1 MKKEIRLGILA
12 IVTIAVS
19 VWGFKY
25 LKGKNVFSNV
35 KTIKVKFNEV
45 VDLEVA
51 SPVSVK
57 GFKVG
62 SVLDFD
68 IDRENVENIIVTFD
82 IEGDIPLPKNTIAV
96 LKSAGVMGGR
106 YIELEFANLCDGSN
120 CLADGDLISGQTSGM
135 LSSLMSESELDG
147 YVSKLGT
154 SMDTIIGRL
163 SDMDDENPLNMTVRN
178 LEEAMINMNEITVRI
193 NSMLAA
199 TTQNVSSTMNNLNRI
214 SANLADNNET
224 ITQVLSNLS
233 VITNDIKESEL
244 STTIAS
250 ANGTIQN
257 TDKTIQEL
265 KVLIEN
271 TQSTVNG
278 LTEVVSKLGSGGG
291 SIAKLLND
299 GELYHIL
306 NNTSKNLD
314 FFLQDL
320 RLNPSRYVKVS
331 VFGKKDKGGYVKPE
345 NDPANN

>member
-12 IVTIAVS
+12 IITIAVS
-19 VWGFKY
+19 VWGLKY

-68 IDRENVENIIVTFD
+68 IDRENVENIVVTFD
-82 IEGDIPLPKNTIAV
+82 IQGDIPLPKNTIAV

-106 YIELEFANLCDGSN
+106 YIELEFSDLCTGTN
-120 CLADGDLISGQTSGM
+120 CLQDGDFVHGQTSGM

-163 SDMDDENPLNMTVRN
+163 SNMDDENPLNMTVRN

-199 TTQNVSSTMNNLNRI
+199 TTQNISSTMSNLNRV

-233 VITNDIKESEL
+233 VITEDIKKSEL
-244 STTIAS
+244 SSTIAS
-250 ANGTIQN
+250 ANGTIQS
-257 TDKTIQEL
+257 TDKTMEAQW
-265 KVLIEN
+265 
-271 TQSTVNG
+271 
-278 LTEVVSKLGSGGG
+278 
-291 SIAKLLND
+291 LN
-299 GELYHIL
+299 Y
-306 NNTSKNLD
+306 
-314 FFLQDL
+314 
-320 RLNPSRYVKVS
+320 
-331 VFGKKDKGGYVKPE
+331 
-345 NDPANN
+345 